1 MQLSFLF
8 LSIANLLL
16 GLLYRA
22 STAAPTTADV
32 LSSYQRPEC
41 DEPLLRESTLPDSAF
56 SATSNSEA
64 MDQPAGE
71 VSVDHSA
78 KAARNLVDGGWCPA
92 GKVGR
97 EFSEYI
103 QIDMGALN
111 VIVKIAFGGRSGVGY
126 TPSFLIRY
134 TREVGDND
142 WRDYKNC
149 SSASTNIIAGSESN
163 LDLKLLSLNPPII
176 ARAIRLYPYS
186 KVPMFVCAKFEFYGC
201 RFTDDLLEYKI
212 PQGSLLDDPKI
223 LDSQSGLSRNVNDAS
238 FVPAA
243 YPVVRTD
250 ALRDRCYDGQRDPH
264 SEVLYGG
271 LGCLCDTR
279 VASQSNVLALFDPYR
294 EKASEPS
301 ECLIGWNRGRW
312 DDQSSVGLEALEFV
326 FRFSGLR
333 NFSALY
339 LQVVNLPSHQITL
352 PHRIETTFSKNG
364 LTFSRDPDL
373 EVELASTVNATSVIP
388 TIKID
393 MRQKVGQFVQLRFF
407 FATQW
412 IVVSELRFVS
422 TEVDSSSV
430 EEKRLAAGLP
440 KEPKPDFMSDKRSIS
455 EQLKAADV
463 EGGDPYESHPVDS
476 SLTFSRPPEDAYRGS
491 TVLVLVLVFLCCF
504 LGIMVGIAC
513 FSVSYMQKRK
523 LRGEVDLQSPKLK
536 ARFHLPGLTI
546 SSGAGGQS
554 VDTNYASINNPD
566 SERGVRDFNQQRA
579 VSQPTEQKT
588 GLFLCATDV
597 SQPIDSKTC
606 QQTGSENTT
615 SPGRTRSVRGNIF
628 ASIASN
634 FFRAKTKA
642 PRAIAEVGRN
652 QYDPMHVSSV
662 QEGLLENFS
671 PHSSPT
677 RGHSLRYASPASPQA
692 SQMPPPDHQSPINF
706 GGLHNPVSVHT
717 VNGVIQ
723 VDLRRSQPSLLVN
736 GHPVWRSP
744 MVNAGSM
751 TNLERPCYIPHV
763 NFFSTQHPQPLVMP
777 VDSALYQSVQGE
789 SDADSLAAS
798 TMSPEYASASVLGG
812 SSGIPFAPRS
822 QWTPNQSNFVTQDV
836 RGLMGLSPRG
846 FPVTDVSGMPASCA
860 SLTYGRQPVFVTS
873 GRLASR
879 TSELYP
885 PNHSQFAIANSRL
898 RVSQEQGFPMW
909 ATGTYDTQALA
920 WIRATDQSVY
930 GLNFPLQHSDPTRTY
945 GSTENEIQGSNSPE
959 SVDLNMPAGMPESI
973 QSLPHQRYGFSSVF
987 RPPQA

>member
-1 MQLSFLF
+1 
-8 LSIANLLL
+8 
-16 GLLYRA
+16 
-22 STAAPTTADV
+22 
-32 LSSYQRPEC
+32 
-41 DEPLLRESTLPDSAF
+41 
-56 SATSNSEA
+56 
-64 MDQPAGE
+64 
-71 VSVDHSA
+71 
-78 KAARNLVDGGWCPA
+78 
-92 GKVGR
+92 
-97 EFSEYI
+97 
-103 QIDMGALN
+103 
-111 VIVKIAFGGRSGVGY
+111 
-126 TPSFLIRY
+126 
-134 TREVGDND
+134 
-142 WRDYKNC
+142 
-149 SSASTNIIAGSESN
+149 
-163 LDLKLLSLNPPII
+163 
-176 ARAIRLYPYS
+176 
-186 KVPMFVCAKFEFYGC
+186 
-201 RFTDDLLEYKI
+201 LEYKI

-393 MRQKVGQFVQLRFF
+393 MWQKVGQFVQLRFF

-554 VDTNYASINNPD
+554 VDTNYASINNP
-566 SERGVRDFNQQRA
+566 
-579 VSQPTEQKT
+579 
-588 GLFLCATDV
+588 
-597 SQPIDSKTC
+597 
-606 QQTGSENTT
+606 
-615 SPGRTRSVRGNIF
+615 
-628 ASIASN
+628 
-634 FFRAKTKA
+634 A

-789 SDADSLAAS
+789 SDADSLAA
-798 TMSPEYASASVLGG
+798 
-812 SSGIPFAPRS
+812 
-822 QWTPNQSNFVTQDV
+822 
-836 RGLMGLSPRG
+836 
-846 FPVTDVSGMPASCA
+846 
-860 SLTYGRQPVFVTS
+860 
-873 GRLASR
+873 
-879 TSELYP
+879 
-885 PNHSQFAIANSRL
+885 
-898 RVSQEQGFPMW
+898 
-909 ATGTYDTQALA
+909 
-920 WIRATDQSVY
+920 
-930 GLNFPLQHSDPTRTY
+930 TRTY